1 MVSKIA
7 IYRQNP
13 FLRVNSNII
22 VLFFT
27 NPLITHAMM
36 KYISTLIWAIFAI
49 LPVSAQGVAD
59 TLRARLEEQYY
70 ENPQEKVH
78 LTTDRNHYMGGD
90 TIWFRGFVVSAA
102 THEPVKVSKY
112 LYVELRTPYNTVD
125 QRIKVIERDG
135 VYAGYVPL
143 DMRVPEGDYTIVAY
157 TNFMNS
163 AGEAYFFKKPVGVR
177 NAYSLRTDLSADF
190 EWEDDGNRLVCR
202 IDYRDRTTEEELE
215 REFTYRTVKDR
226 DWKPSWRRKGT
237 ETVKLDREE
246 YLAGYLLVM
255 CDDYAKYIRLPRSNA
270 GYDVT
275 FHPEGGYM
283 VPGEEC
289 RVAFKAIDSYG
300 LGIPVSGTVTDSLGR
315 EVARFG
321 SLHAGMG
328 SFSFTPVAGMRYRA
342 ECKALRTGE
351 AGTFELPAVN
361 ADAAVVCADI
371 IGDSII
377 DIGIKGNCPGDAVVA
392 VQERGL
398 LVYAG
403 KPGRHRELR
412 VECDS
417 LSAGVLQVLLLD
429 GGMRPLSERLL
440 FVMTG
445 RGDSARITPSRPS
458 YGNREKIT
466 LDISLDGYTSPAGS
480 VAVAVTDNKFG
491 DERGTS
497 NILTNLLLQSE
508 LRGYIENPA
517 FYFERDDSLCRRAL
531 DALMM
536 TQGWRRYDIPASLRG
551 EYQYPSAAIEKSQQI
566 SGTVK
571 SLWRGKPLADA
582 TVKLLSKKIGFARS
596 VKTDSLGR
604 FCFNG
609 FDNPGGVT
617 YELEAVNKNGDTES
631 NVEIDPEVFPTVA
644 AIDAKT
650 DYDRPAEF
658 QVSTQYDTAERMRL
672 SASGTYNIILNEL
685 VVEGHK
691 SNLENK
697 DISEMLAYRSFDEDY
712 MEDRGYTTIEEAVR
726 SIAGL
731 RITPDGDMIYRNRP
745 VGVVVDGVPFGVG
758 GMIGTGDPSVLQMED
773 KITSMRRKNVFGDV
787 AKASQAAVQRTLS
800 YNVGSTSMSGGVL
813 NELDNLYPFQMIKR
827 IDFLQSGAAL
837 IYGNFPGGALVIT
850 MKEGFVE
857 EDHKQ
862 YGIKNLSPLGYQQ
875 YVEFYSPKY
884 LMASG
889 NITEGN
895 DIRNTVYWSPN
906 ISINDNGK
914 TVIEFYAN
922 DNPSTTYNVV
932 IEGMTNSGKFIHAS
946 QKLDKR

>member
-1 MVSKIA
+1 
-7 IYRQNP
+7 
-13 FLRVNSNII
+13 
-22 VLFFT
+22 
-27 NPLITHAMM
+27 M

-49 LPVSAQGVAD
+49 LPVAAQGVAD
-59 TLRARLEEQYY
+59 TLRTRLEEQYY
-70 ENPQEKVH
+70 EYPQEKVH

-190 EWEDDGNRLVCR
+190 EWEDGGNRLVCR
-202 IDYRDRTTEEELE
+202 IDYRDRTTGEELE

-237 ETVKLDREE
+237 ETIKLDREE

-255 CDDYAKYIRLPRSNA
+255 CDDYAKYIRLPRSSA

-403 KPGRHRELR
+403 KPGRHRELS

-429 GGMRPLSERLL
+429 GGLRPLSERLL
-440 FVMTG
+440 FVMTS

-508 LRGYIENPA
+508 LRGYIENSA
-517 FYFERDDSLCRRAL
+517 FYFERDDSLRRRAL

-596 VKTDSLGR
+596 VKTDSVGR

-609 FDNPGGVT
+609 FDNVGGVT
-617 YELEAVNKNGDTES
+617 YELEAVNKNGNTES
-631 NVEIDPEVFPTVA
+631 NVEIDPEIFPAVA

-650 DYDRPAEF
+650 DYDRPAGF
-658 QVSTQYDTAERMRL
+658 KVSTQYDTAERMRL
-672 SASGTYNIILNEL
+672 SASGVYNIILGEL
-685 VVEGHK
+685 VVEGHV
-691 SNLENK
+691 SGYENK
-697 DISEMLAYRSFDEDY
+697 KMSEVLASKSFDSDFIE
-712 MEDRGYTTIEEAVR
+712 ERGYTSLEEVVR
-726 SIAGL
+726 HMPGVVIKA
-731 RITPDGDMIYRNRP
+731 DGNAYYRNKP
-745 VGVVVDGVPFGVG
+745 MMVIVDDDVYSPSGDTNTTGLVPKYGEN
-758 GMIGTGDPSVLQMED
+758 Q
-773 KITSMRRKNVFGDV
+773 RRRERAG
-787 AKASQAAVQRTLS
+787 
-800 YNVGSTSMSGGVL
+800 
-813 NELDNLYPFQMIKR
+813 
-827 IDFLQSGAAL
+827 
-837 IYGNFPGGALVIT
+837 GGALAQASFAAADAALSAPLATRGVLKMVEDMYPFDMIKSINFVQSGRALAYSGESRGAIGIVLKDGT
-850 MKEGFVE
+850 EVGKEL
-857 EDHKQ
+857 Q
-862 YGIKNLSPLGYQQ
+862 YGIKYFTPTGYQKPA
-875 YVEFYSPKY
+875 EFYSPKY
-884 LMASG
+884 VADSG
-889 NITEGN
+889 NNSING
-895 DIRNTVYWSPN
+895 DMRNTVYWSPN
-906 ISINDNGK
+906 VIIGDNGK
-914 TVIEFYAN
+914 VTVEFYAN
-922 DNPSTTYNVV
+922 DNANTSYTIIV
-932 IEGMTNSGKFIHAS
+932 EGLSNIGTPVFATSKI
-946 QKLDKR
+946 KKE

>member
-1 MVSKIA
+1 
-7 IYRQNP
+7 
-13 FLRVNSNII
+13 
-22 VLFFT
+22 
-27 NPLITHAMM
+27 
-36 KYISTLIWAIFAI
+36 
-49 LPVSAQGVAD
+49 
-59 TLRARLEEQYY
+59 
-70 ENPQEKVH
+70 
-78 LTTDRNHYMGGD
+78 MGGD

-112 LYVELRTPYNTVD
+112 LYVELRTPYNAVD

-163 AGEAYFFKKPVGVR
+163 AGEAYFFKKPVSVR

-190 EWEDDGNRLVCR
+190 EWEDGGNRLVCR
-202 IDYRDRTTEEELE
+202 IDYRDRMTGEELE

-237 ETVKLDREE
+237 ETIKLDREE

-255 CDDYAKYIRLPRSNA
+255 CDDYAKYIRLPRSSA

-429 GGMRPLSERLL
+429 GGLRPLSERLL

-508 LRGYIENPA
+508 LRGYIENSA
-517 FYFERDDSLCRRAL
+517 FYFERDDSLRRRAL

-617 YELEAVNKNGDTES
+617 YELEAVNKNGNTES
-631 NVEIDPEVFPTVA
+631 NVEIDPETFPAVA

-650 DYDRPAEF
+650 DYDRPAGF
-658 QVSTQYDTAERMRL
+658 KVSTQYDTAERMRL
-672 SASGTYNIILNEL
+672 SASGTYNIILGEL
-685 VVEGHK
+685 VVEGHV
-691 SNLENK
+691 SGYENK
-697 DISEMLAYRSFDEDY
+697 KMSEVLASKSFDSDFIE
-712 MEDRGYTTIEEAVR
+712 ERGYTSLEEVVR
-726 SIAGL
+726 HMPGVVIKA
-731 RITPDGDMIYRNRP
+731 DGNAYYRNKP
-745 VGVVVDGVPFGVG
+745 MMVIVDDDVYSPSGDTNTTGLVPKYGEN
-758 GMIGTGDPSVLQMED
+758 Q
-773 KITSMRRKNVFGDV
+773 RRRERAG
-787 AKASQAAVQRTLS
+787 
-800 YNVGSTSMSGGVL
+800 
-813 NELDNLYPFQMIKR
+813 
-827 IDFLQSGAAL
+827 
-837 IYGNFPGGALVIT
+837 GGALAQASFAAADAALSAPLATRGVLKMVEDMYPFDMIKSINFVQSGRALAYSGESRGAIGIVLKDGT
-850 MKEGFVE
+850 EVGKEL
-857 EDHKQ
+857 Q
-862 YGIKNLSPLGYQQ
+862 YGIKYFTPTGYQKPA
-875 YVEFYSPKY
+875 EFYSPKY
-884 LMASG
+884 VADSG
-889 NITEGN
+889 NNSING
-895 DIRNTVYWSPN
+895 DMRNTVYWSPN
-906 ISINDNGK
+906 VIIGDNGK
-914 TVIEFYAN
+914 VSVEFYAN
-922 DNPSTTYNVV
+922 DNANTSYTIIV
-932 IEGMTNSGKFIHAS
+932 EGLSNIGTPVFATSKI
-946 QKLDKR
+946 KKE

>member
-1 MVSKIA
+1 
-7 IYRQNP
+7 
-13 FLRVNSNII
+13 
-22 VLFFT
+22 
-27 NPLITHAMM
+27 M

-49 LPVSAQGVAD
+49 LPVAAQGVAD
-59 TLRARLEEQYY
+59 MLRARLEEQYY
-70 ENPQEKVH
+70 EYPQEKVH

-112 LYVELRTPYNTVD
+112 LYVELRTPYNAVD

-190 EWEDDGNRLVCR
+190 EWEDGGNRLVCH
-202 IDYRDRTTEEELE
+202 IDYRDRTTGEELE

-237 ETVKLDREE
+237 ETIKLDREE

-255 CDDYAKYIRLPRSNA
+255 CDDYAKYIRLPRSSA

-429 GGMRPLSERLL
+429 GGLRPLSERLL

-517 FYFERDDSLCRRAL
+517 FYFERDDSLHRSAL

-596 VKTDSLGR
+596 VKTDSVGR

-609 FDNPGGVT
+609 FDNVGGVT
-617 YELEAVNKNGDTES
+617 YELEAVNKNGNTES
-631 NVEIDPEVFPTVA
+631 NVEIDPEIFPAVA

-650 DYDRPAEF
+650 DYDRPAVF
-658 QVSTQYDTAERMRL
+658 KVSTQYDTAERMRL
-672 SASGTYNIILNEL
+672 SASGVYNIILGEL
-685 VVEGHK
+685 VVEGHV
-691 SNLENK
+691 SGYENK
-697 DISEMLAYRSFDEDY
+697 KMSEVLASKSFDSDF
-712 MEDRGYTTIEEAVR
+712 IEERSYTSLEEVVR
-726 SIAGL
+726 HMPGVVIKA
-731 RITPDGDMIYRNRP
+731 DGNAYYRNKP
-745 VGVVVDGVPFGVG
+745 MMVIVDDDVYSPSGDTNTTGLVPKYGEN
-758 GMIGTGDPSVLQMED
+758 Q
-773 KITSMRRKNVFGDV
+773 RRRERAG
-787 AKASQAAVQRTLS
+787 
-800 YNVGSTSMSGGVL
+800 
-813 NELDNLYPFQMIKR
+813 
-827 IDFLQSGAAL
+827 
-837 IYGNFPGGALVIT
+837 GGALAQASFAAADAALSAPLATRGVLKMVEDMYPFDMIKSINFVQSGRALAYSGESRGAIGIVLKDGT
-850 MKEGFVE
+850 EVGKEL
-857 EDHKQ
+857 Q
-862 YGIKNLSPLGYQQ
+862 YGIKYFTPTGYQKPA
-875 YVEFYSPKY
+875 EFYSPKY
-884 LMASG
+884 VADSG
-889 NITEGN
+889 NNSING
-895 DIRNTVYWSPN
+895 DMRNTVYWSPN
-906 ISINDNGK
+906 VIIGDNGK
-914 TVIEFYAN
+914 VTVEFYAN
-922 DNPSTTYNVV
+922 DNANTSYTIIV
-932 IEGMTNSGKFIHAS
+932 EGLSNIGTPVFATSKI
-946 QKLDKR
+946 KKE

>member
-1 MVSKIA
+1 
-7 IYRQNP
+7 
-13 FLRVNSNII
+13 
-22 VLFFT
+22 
-27 NPLITHAMM
+27 M

-49 LPVSAQGVAD
+49 LPVAAQGVAD
-59 TLRARLEEQYY
+59 MLRARLEEQYY
-70 ENPQEKVH
+70 EYPQEKVH

-112 LYVELRTPYNTVD
+112 LYVELRTPYNAVD

-163 AGEAYFFKKPVGVR
+163 AGEAYFFKKPVSVR

-190 EWEDDGNRLVCR
+190 EWEDGGNRLVCR
-202 IDYRDRTTEEELE
+202 IDYRDRTTGEELE

-237 ETVKLDREE
+237 ETIKLDREE

-255 CDDYAKYIRLPRSNA
+255 CDDYAKYIRLPRSSA

-429 GGMRPLSERLL
+429 GGLRPLSERLL

-508 LRGYIENPA
+508 LRGYIENSA
-517 FYFERDDSLCRRAL
+517 FYFERDDSLRRRAL

-617 YELEAVNKNGDTES
+617 YELEAVNKNGNTES
-631 NVEIDPEVFPTVA
+631 NVEIDPETFSAVA

-672 SASGTYNIILNEL
+672 SASGVYNIILGEL
-685 VVEGHK
+685 VVEGHV
-691 SNLENK
+691 SGYENK
-697 DISEMLAYRSFDEDY
+697 KMSEVLASKSFDSDFIE
-712 MEDRGYTTIEEAVR
+712 ERGYTSLEEVVR
-726 SIAGL
+726 HMPGVVIKA
-731 RITPDGDMIYRNRP
+731 DGNAYYRNKP
-745 VGVVVDGVPFGVG
+745 MMVIVDDDVYSPSGDTNTTGLVPKYGEN
-758 GMIGTGDPSVLQMED
+758 Q
-773 KITSMRRKNVFGDV
+773 RRRERAG
-787 AKASQAAVQRTLS
+787 
-800 YNVGSTSMSGGVL
+800 
-813 NELDNLYPFQMIKR
+813 
-827 IDFLQSGAAL
+827 
-837 IYGNFPGGALVIT
+837 GGALAQASFAAADAALSAPLATRGVLKMVEDMYPFDMIKSINFVQSGRALAYSGESRGAIGIVLKDGT
-850 MKEGFVE
+850 EVGKEL
-857 EDHKQ
+857 Q
-862 YGIKNLSPLGYQQ
+862 YGIKYFTPTGYQKPA
-875 YVEFYSPKY
+875 EFYSPKY
-884 LMASG
+884 VADSG
-889 NITEGN
+889 NNSING
-895 DIRNTVYWSPN
+895 DMRNTVYWSPN
-906 ISINDNGK
+906 VIIGDNGK
-914 TVIEFYAN
+914 VSVEFYAN
-922 DNPSTTYNVV
+922 DNANTSYTIIV
-932 IEGMTNSGKFIHAS
+932 EGLSNIGTPVFATSKI
-946 QKLDKR
+946 KKE

>member
-1 MVSKIA
+1 
-7 IYRQNP
+7 
-13 FLRVNSNII
+13 
-22 VLFFT
+22 
-27 NPLITHAMM
+27 M
-36 KYISTLIWAIFAI
+36 KYIFLILISISTI
-49 LPVSAQGVAD
+49 LPVAAQGVAD
-59 TLRARLEEQYY
+59 MLRARLEEQYY
-70 ENPQEKVH
+70 EYPQEKVH

-112 LYVELRTPYNTVD
+112 LYVELRTPYNAVD

-163 AGEAYFFKKPVGVR
+163 AGEAYFFKKPVSVR

-190 EWEDDGNRLVCR
+190 EWEDGGNRLVCR
-202 IDYRDRTTEEELE
+202 IDYRDRTTGEELE

-237 ETVKLDREE
+237 ETIKLDREE

-255 CDDYAKYIRLPRSNA
+255 CDDYAKYIRLPRSSA

-440 FVMTG
+440 FAMTG

-517 FYFERDDSLCRRAL
+517 FYFERDDSLRRHAL

-596 VKTDSLGR
+596 VKTDSVGR

-617 YELEAVNKNGDTES
+617 YELEAVNKNGNTES
-631 NVEIDPEVFPTVA
+631 NVEIDPETFPAVA

-672 SASGTYNIILNEL
+672 SASGVYNIILGEL
-685 VVEGHK
+685 VVEGHV
-691 SNLENK
+691 SGYENK
-697 DISEMLAYRSFDEDY
+697 KMSEVLASKSFDSDFIE
-712 MEDRGYTTIEEAVR
+712 ERGYTSLEEVVR
-726 SIAGL
+726 HMPGVVIKA
-731 RITPDGDMIYRNRP
+731 DGNAYYRNKP
-745 VGVVVDGVPFGVG
+745 MMVIVDDDVYSPSGDTNTTGLVPKYGEN
-758 GMIGTGDPSVLQMED
+758 Q
-773 KITSMRRKNVFGDV
+773 RRRERAG
-787 AKASQAAVQRTLS
+787 
-800 YNVGSTSMSGGVL
+800 
-813 NELDNLYPFQMIKR
+813 
-827 IDFLQSGAAL
+827 
-837 IYGNFPGGALVIT
+837 GGALAQASFAAADAALSAPLATRGVLKMVEDMYPFDMIKSINFVQSGRALAYSGESRGAIGIVLKDGT
-850 MKEGFVE
+850 EVGKEL
-857 EDHKQ
+857 Q
-862 YGIKNLSPLGYQQ
+862 YGIKYFTPTGYQKPA
-875 YVEFYSPKY
+875 EFYSPKY
-884 LMASG
+884 VADSG
-889 NITEGN
+889 NNSING
-895 DIRNTVYWSPN
+895 DMRNTVYWSPN
-906 ISINDNGK
+906 VIIGDNGK
-914 TVIEFYAN
+914 VSVEFYAN
-922 DNPSTTYNVV
+922 DNANTSYTIIV
-932 IEGMTNSGKFIHAS
+932 EGLSNIGTPVFATSKI
-946 QKLDKR
+946 KKE

>member
-1 MVSKIA
+1 
-7 IYRQNP
+7 
-13 FLRVNSNII
+13 
-22 VLFFT
+22 
-27 NPLITHAMM
+27 M

-49 LPVSAQGVAD
+49 LPVAAQEWVAD
-59 TLRARLEEQYY
+59 MLRARLEEQYY
-70 ENPQEKVH
+70 EYPQEKVH

-112 LYVELRTPYNTVD
+112 LYVELRTPYNAVD

-163 AGEAYFFKKPVGVR
+163 AGEAYFFKKPVSVR
-177 NAYSLRTDLSADF
+177 NAYSLRTDLAADF
-190 EWEDDGNRLVCR
+190 EWEDGGNRLVCR
-202 IDYRDRTTEEELE
+202 IDYRDRTTGEELE

-237 ETVKLDREE
+237 ETIKLDREA

-255 CDDYAKYIRLPRSNA
+255 CDDYAKYIRLPRSSV

-429 GGMRPLSERLL
+429 GGLRPLSERLL

-466 LDISLDGYTSPAGS
+466 LDISLDGYTLPTGS

-508 LRGYIENPA
+508 LRGYIENSA
-517 FYFERDDSLCRRAL
+517 FYFERDDSLRRRAL

-596 VKTDSLGR
+596 VKTDSVGR

-609 FDNPGGVT
+609 FDNVGGVT
-617 YELEAVNKNGDTES
+617 YELEAVNKNGNTES
-631 NVEIDPEVFPTVA
+631 NVEIDPEIFPAVA

-650 DYDRPAEF
+650 DYDRPAGF
-658 QVSTQYDTAERMRL
+658 KVSTQYDTAERMRL
-672 SASGTYNIILNEL
+672 SASGVYNIILGEL
-685 VVEGHK
+685 VVEGHV
-691 SNLENK
+691 SGYENK
-697 DISEMLAYRSFDEDY
+697 KMSEVLASKSFDSDFIE
-712 MEDRGYTTIEEAVR
+712 ERGYTSLEEVVR
-726 SIAGL
+726 HMPGVVIKA
-731 RITPDGDMIYRNRP
+731 DGNAYYRNKP
-745 VGVVVDGVPFGVG
+745 MMVIVDDDVYSPSGDTNTTGLVPKYGEN
-758 GMIGTGDPSVLQMED
+758 Q
-773 KITSMRRKNVFGDV
+773 RRRERAG
-787 AKASQAAVQRTLS
+787 
-800 YNVGSTSMSGGVL
+800 
-813 NELDNLYPFQMIKR
+813 
-827 IDFLQSGAAL
+827 
-837 IYGNFPGGALVIT
+837 GGALAQASFAAADAALSAPLATRGVLKMVEDMYPFDMIKSINFVQSGRALAYSGESRGAIGIVLKDGT
-850 MKEGFVE
+850 EVGKEL
-857 EDHKQ
+857 Q
-862 YGIKNLSPLGYQQ
+862 YGIKYFTPTGYQKPA
-875 YVEFYSPKY
+875 EFYSPKY
-884 LMASG
+884 VADSG
-889 NITEGN
+889 NNSING
-895 DIRNTVYWSPN
+895 DMRNTVYWSPN
-906 ISINDNGK
+906 VIIGDNGK
-914 TVIEFYAN
+914 VTVEFYAN
-922 DNPSTTYNVV
+922 DNANTSYTIIV
-932 IEGMTNSGKFIHAS
+932 EGLSNIGTPVFATSKI
-946 QKLDKR
+946 KKE

>member
-1 MVSKIA
+1 
-7 IYRQNP
+7 
-13 FLRVNSNII
+13 
-22 VLFFT
+22 
-27 NPLITHAMM
+27 M

-49 LPVSAQGVAD
+49 LPVAAQEWVAD
-59 TLRARLEEQYY
+59 MLRARLEEQYY
-70 ENPQEKVH
+70 EYPQEKVH

-112 LYVELRTPYNTVD
+112 LYVELRTPYNAVD

-163 AGEAYFFKKPVGVR
+163 AGEAYFFKKPVSVR

-190 EWEDDGNRLVCR
+190 EWEDGGNRLVCR
-202 IDYRDRTTEEELE
+202 IDYRDRTTGEELE

-237 ETVKLDREE
+237 ETIKLDREE

-255 CDDYAKYIRLPRSNA
+255 CDDYAKYIRLPRSSS

-429 GGMRPLSERLL
+429 GGLRPLSERLL

-480 VAVAVTDNKFG
+480 VAVTVTDNKFG

-508 LRGYIENPA
+508 LRGYIENSA
-517 FYFERDDSLCRRAL
+517 FYFERDDSLRRRAL

-596 VKTDSLGR
+596 VKTDSVGR

-609 FDNPGGVT
+609 FDNVGGVT
-617 YELEAVNKNGDTES
+617 YELEAVNKNGNTES
-631 NVEIDPEVFPTVA
+631 NVEIDPEIFPAVA

-650 DYDRPAEF
+650 DYDRPAGF
-658 QVSTQYDTAERMRL
+658 KVSTQYDTAERMRL
-672 SASGTYNIILNEL
+672 SASGVYNIILGEL
-685 VVEGHK
+685 VVEGHV
-691 SNLENK
+691 SGYENK
-697 DISEMLAYRSFDEDY
+697 KMSEVLASKSFDSDFIE
-712 MEDRGYTTIEEAVR
+712 ERGYTSLEEVVR
-726 SIAGL
+726 HMPGVVIKA
-731 RITPDGDMIYRNRP
+731 DGNAYYRNKP
-745 VGVVVDGVPFGVG
+745 MMVIVDDDVYSPSGDTNTTGLVPKYGEN
-758 GMIGTGDPSVLQMED
+758 Q
-773 KITSMRRKNVFGDV
+773 RRRERAG
-787 AKASQAAVQRTLS
+787 
-800 YNVGSTSMSGGVL
+800 
-813 NELDNLYPFQMIKR
+813 
-827 IDFLQSGAAL
+827 
-837 IYGNFPGGALVIT
+837 GGALAQASFAAADAALSAPLATRGVLKMVEDMYPFDMIKSINFVQSGRALAYSGESRGAIGIVLKDGT
-850 MKEGFVE
+850 EVGKEL
-857 EDHKQ
+857 Q
-862 YGIKNLSPLGYQQ
+862 YGIKYFTPTGYQKPA
-875 YVEFYSPKY
+875 EFYSPKY
-884 LMASG
+884 VADSG
-889 NITEGN
+889 NNSING
-895 DIRNTVYWSPN
+895 DMRNTVYWSPN
-906 ISINDNGK
+906 VIIGDNGK
-914 TVIEFYAN
+914 VSVEFYAN
-922 DNPSTTYNVV
+922 DNANTSYTIIV
-932 IEGMTNSGKFIHAS
+932 EGLSNIGTPVFATSKI
-946 QKLDKR
+946 KKE